1 MIIDIPNGEKISIK
15 YLVFDYNGTIAYD
28 GIVISDFIERVSK
41 LNNVEIYVTTADTYG
56 TVREQL
62 KESNISLSII
72 SKENGSKDK
81 EGLVKSLG
89 SENVMAFGNGSNDR
103 LMLKVAKIGVCI
115 IGGEGASVK
124 ALVESDFVVNS
135 LDDALMLLEDPK
147 RLTAGLRE

>member
-89 SENVMAFGNGSNDR
+89 PENVMAFGNGSNDR
-103 LMLKVAKIGVCI
+103 LMLKVARIGVCI

-135 LDDALMLLEDPK
+135 LDEALMLLEDPK
-147 RLTAGLRE
+147 RLIAGLRE

>member
-1 MIIDIPNGEKISIK
+1 MIIDIPNGEKITIK

-41 LNNVEIYVTTADTYG
+41 LNNIEIFVTTADTYG

-62 KESNISLSII
+62 KDSKISLSII
-72 SKENGSKDK
+72 SKDKGSEDK

-89 SENVMAFGNGSNDR
+89 AENVIAFGNGSNDR

-124 ALVESDFVVNS
+124 AIMASDLVVNS
-135 LDDALMLLEDPK
+135 LDEALMLLEDPK
-147 RLTAGLRE
+147 RLIAGLRE